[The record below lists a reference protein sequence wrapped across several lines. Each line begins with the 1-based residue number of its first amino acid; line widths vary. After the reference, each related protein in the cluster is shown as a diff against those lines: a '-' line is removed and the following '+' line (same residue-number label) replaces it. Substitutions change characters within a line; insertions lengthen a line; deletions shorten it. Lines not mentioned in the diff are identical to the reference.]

1 MFRRYLSPGDGIIF
15 VYLPC
20 YKCGNAE
27 KSTECKDDVNQPLS
41 GACAMDL
48 NHGQCAATA
57 GLGPD
62 RCVC

>member
-1 MFRRYLSPGDGIIF
+1 MP
-15 VYLPC
+15 VYLPH

-27 KSTECKDDVNQPLS
+27 KSTECKDDVNQPLLS
-41 GACAMDL
+41 ACAMDL

-62 RCVC
+62 QCVC

>member
-27 KSTECKDDVNQPLS
+27 KSTECKDDVSQPLS
-41 GACAMDL
+41 CACAMVL
-48 NHGQCAATA
+48 KCGQCAAVA

-62 RCVC
+62 LCL